1 MLDHRAL
8 HHLGMTEAELTNA
21 IQQQGATT
29 LSQVRRVAL
38 EPGGSVT
45 VDLRPYAHAATIAD
59 LRRAVDA
66 LTAQLQQGPPSAAPS
81 AP

>member
-1 MLDHRAL
+1 
-8 HHLGMTEAELTNA
+8 MTQEELTNA

-45 VDLRPYAHAATIAD
+45 VDLRPDAHTATIAD

-66 LTAQLQQGPPSAAPS
+66 LTAQLLQQTPPGPHAP
-81 AP
+81 